1 MRQALFPAA
10 FCCIIRDMTMPQKE
24 RKSVFQGFH
33 LTPEAKRLLVTLA
46 AKNGLSQ
53 AAVLEL
59 VIRQEARRQKVM

>member
-1 MRQALFPAA
+1 
-10 FCCIIRDMTMPQKE
+10 MTMPQKE